1 MVVYFL
7 SVKLFISSKF
17 SNYMWR
23 VVHNI
28 SIFFWYICRVLV
40 VSPVSFQMFVIIFLY
55 FFFLSLAS
63 SLSIL
68 LIFLKNNLLVSL
80 IFSIVFL
87 FPSSLISALII
98 SFLLFALV
106 LFCSSFLGWSGSL
119 EYWFETVFPNM
130 WI

>member
-1 MVVYFL
+1 MVVCFL
-7 SVKLFISSKF
+7 SVKWFISSKF

-106 LFCSSFLGWSGSL
+106 LFCSFLGWCGSL
-119 EYWFETVFPNM
+119 KYWFETVFPNM

>member
-23 VVHNI
+23 VIHNI

>member
-7 SVKLFISSKF
+7 SVKWFISSKF

-28 SIFFWYICRVLV
+28 PIFFWYICRVLV

-87 FPSSLISALII
+87 FPSSLVSALII

-106 LFCSSFLGWSGSL
+106 LFCSFLGWCGSL